1 MIPVIRV
8 RPKPDRADLIGVI
21 AGLHLIQAMQ
31 CVAPDELA
39 RIAPRAATA
48 PRRGRMRRLETPE
61 ATAIW
66 HLLEAEWC
74 RDWQASVRTA
84 LDRGAAPISGDSAVN
99 LRTAAG
105 PRRWF

>member
-1 MIPVIRV
+1 MIPVMRV
-8 RPKPDRADLIGVI
+8 RPKPDKADLIGAI

-39 RIAPRAATA
+39 RIAPRAAMA

-66 HLLEAEWC
+66 HLLEAELC
-74 RDWQASVRTA
+74 RDHKEIIRAGRRQVVRLT
-84 LDRGAAPISGDSAVN
+84 VN
-99 LRTAAG
+99 S
-105 PRRWF
+105 